1 MDRVGTNSC
10 FGQMIIIQSDS
21 FNQGNAGDG
30 ATSGLPFEAQ
40 YTPSEEEA
48 LACLRQQQ
56 RQLVDKSELLQ

>member
-1 MDRVGTNSC
+1 
-10 FGQMIIIQSDS
+10 MIIIQSDS